1 MYPIASD
8 QYKIKGMFDGKQ
20 FLYLMDKQMA
30 QHQRYQKTSE
40 KTAT

>member
-8 QYKIKGMFDGKQ
+8 PYKTKGMLGGKQ
-20 FLYLMDKQMA
+20 FLYLMDQQMA